1 MKTRYSLTG
10 GAIEMG
16 RALGV
21 LMDNGVELI
30 EVIHRSDG
38 RYTASWEDEGN
49 GIQRIRD
56 QARKDEIRQE

>member
-1 MKTRYSLTG
+1 MKYTLTG

-16 RALGV
+16 KALGI

-38 RYTASWEDEGN
+38 RYTASWEDDENDVQGL
-49 GIQRIRD
+49 RD
-56 QARKDEIRQE
+56 PAHGDPV

>member
-10 GAIEMG
+10 GAVEMG

-30 EVIHRSDG
+30 EVIQRSDG
-38 RYTASWEDEGN
+38 RYTASWEDDEN
-49 GIQRIRD
+49 GLQGIRD
-56 QARKDEIRQE
+56 QAGKDEIRQG